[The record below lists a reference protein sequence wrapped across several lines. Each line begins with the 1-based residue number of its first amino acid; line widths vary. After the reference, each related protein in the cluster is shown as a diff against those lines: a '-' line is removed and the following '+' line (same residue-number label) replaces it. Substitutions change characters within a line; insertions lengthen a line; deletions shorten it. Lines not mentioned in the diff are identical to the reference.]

1 MKKNVLL
8 NLAIESLS
16 GITGYKKKRFCRG
29 VSGALL
35 LLAFMGSSPDGQ
47 AQGTSN
53 DMAIPEAGQIPPH
66 PPRLPEGAIP
76 AFPGAWGGGMF
87 TTGGRGGKVITVT
100 NLQDS
105 GPGSL
110 RAAVE
115 AKGPRIVI
123 FRVAGTIKV
132 DGDLNINHPDITIAG
147 QSAPGDGICIAGT
160 LNINTH
166 NVILRHLRVRRGVAT
181 GGQGD
186 DNIGGNPDH
195 HIIIDHCSTSWGMDE
210 NISLYRHMRPSLDGS
225 TQIKDPAEHITIQWT
240 ISSEALNARRHA
252 FGGTWGGNPS
262 TFHHNLFASNTARN
276 PSIGMSGAFD
286 FRYNVIFNWQ
296 HRSVDGGDETS
307 TVNLINNYY
316 KPGPATNDNIRAV
329 FARIEQRSMY
339 SPGSAWAEGNWYPKA
354 TNRPGKWYVAGNIMH
369 DNKELNT
376 NNWKGMRGPEN
387 LARINTPFEGWPV
400 APHQTAEDVFESV
413 LAKAG
418 ATLPKRDAVD
428 KRVTEMVR
436 TGKPTTQ
443 TGIIKDIA
451 EVGGYPNLTFD
462 PSKLP
467 VDSDGDGM
475 PDEWERKYKLDPKNA
490 KDGAM
495 DADGDGYTNVE
506 EYLNGTNPQEKINYR
521 NLGNN
526 VDTIS

>member
-1 MKKNVLL
+1 MKSKVVFKESPGQVAGGVTHDVQRLCRKLTGGVLL
-8 NLAIESLS
+8 FAFL
-16 GITGYKKKRFCRG
+16 YP
-29 VSGALL
+29 GAD
-35 LLAFMGSSPDGQ
+35 LLAQNATGS
-47 AQGTSN
+47 AL
-53 DMAIPEAGQIPPH
+53 PEVGQIPPH

-87 TTGGRGGKVITVT
+87 TTGGRGGKVIAVT
-100 NLQDS
+100 NLNDS

-115 AKGPRIVI
+115 AEGPRIVV

-132 DGDLNINHPDITIAG
+132 DGDLNINHPDITVAG

-210 NISLYRHMRPSLDGS
+210 NISLYRHMRPSLDGT
-225 TQIKDPAEHITIQWT
+225 TQIKDPAQNITVQWT

-276 PSIGMSGAFD
+276 PSIGMSGPFD

-296 HRSVDGGDETS
+296 HRSIDGGDETS
-307 TVNLINNYY
+307 LVNLINNYY
-316 KPGPATNDNIRAV
+316 KPGPATNENMRAV
-329 FARIEQRSMY
+329 FARIEERSMY
-339 SPGSAWAEGNWYPKA
+339 SPGSAWAEGGWYPKA
-354 TNRPGKWYVAGNIMH
+354 ANRPGKWYVAGNVMH
-369 DNKELNT
+369 GNQELIQ
-376 NNWKGMRGPEN
+376 NNWKGMRGPET
-387 LARINTPFEGWPV
+387 LARVNTPFEGWPV
-400 APHQTAEDVFESV
+400 APHQPAEAAFESV
-413 LAKAG
+413 LKKAG

-428 KRVTEMVR
+428 ARVVEMVR
-436 TGKPTTQ
+436 TGKPVTA

-451 EVGGYPNLTFD
+451 EVGGYPKLTFD
-462 PSKLP
+462 ARKVP
-467 VDSDGDGM
+467 VDTDGDGM
-475 PDEWERKYKLDPKNA
+475 PDDWERKHGLDPKNPA
-490 KDGAM
+490 DGAL

-521 NLGNN
+521 NLANN